1 MSFRRA
7 SSDTVG
13 RPSFRSR
20 SISAASFST
29 CAESVDAAGALA
41 FRAGAEWAF
50 TFGRAVF
57 AAALGDDIKL
67 ISLLHDRVFPQL
79 QLAVGHAFAGQHVVF
94 VAVPRTDEMHFG
106 VGEIEPARGHV

>member
-13 RPSFRSR
+13 RPSFKSR
-20 SISAASFST
+20 SMSAASFST
-29 CAESVDAAGALA
+29 WAEAVDAAGALV
-41 FRAGAEWAF
+41 FRAGAEGAF
-50 TFGRAVF
+50 TFRRAVF

-79 QLAVGHAFAGQHVVF
+79 QLAVGHAFAGQHVIF
-94 VAVPRTDEMHFG
+94 VTVPGAD
-106 VGEIEPARGHV
+106 